1 MLFHRLITVIVI
13 SGAGAITFQLFLI
26 HSLLN
31 LLAFLFL
38 TK

>member
-1 MLFHRLITVIVI
+1 MLFHRVITVTFI